1 LPRIVSA
8 ARRFVPG
15 RNVRLSIIIPARDEA
30 VFITDVLSALQP
42 LRAEGHEVIVVDGG
56 SRDVTLLIGRLLA
69 DRAFVSRPGRALQMN
84 AGAQRATGDVLL
96 FLHADSVLPSDA
108 AVAIARA
115 VAAGATWGRFDVTIR
130 GEAWVLKVVAA
141 MMNLRS
147 RLTGIATG
155 DQGIFVDRALFDR
168 VGGYAAIPLMEDI
181 ALSKTLKRVA
191 GRPACLQSRIT
202 TSGRRW
208 EARGPWRMIFT
219 MWRLRLAYALGAD
232 PARLARD
239 Y

>member
-1 LPRIVSA
+1 MHREAPELQL
-8 ARRFVPG
+8 
-15 RNVRLSIIIPARDEA
+15 RLSIIIPARDEA
-30 VFITDVLSALQP
+30 AFITPTLSALQP
-42 LRAEGHEVIVVDGG
+42 LRAQGHEVIVVDGD
-56 SRDVTLLIGRLLA
+56 SRDVTLLIARLLA
-69 DRAFVSRPGRALQMN
+69 DQAFVAKPGRALQMN
-84 AGAQRATGDVLL
+84 AGARRATGDILL
-96 FLHADSVLPSDA
+96 FLHADSVLPADA
-108 AVAIARA
+108 AIAVAGAIAG
-115 VAAGATWGRFDVTIR
+115 GASWGRFDVTIR
-130 GEAWVLKVVAA
+130 GRPWVLKLVAA

-155 DQGIFVDRALFDR
+155 DQGIFVERALFDR
-168 VGGYAAIPLMEDI
+168 VGGYKAIPLMEDI
-181 ALSKTLKRVA
+181 AMSKTLKRVA
-191 GRPACLQSRIT
+191 GRPACLQSRIA